1 MPGVDYDTFVT
12 DDAATQFGGQRM
24 GEKRKKIYEALVDG
38 ATEGHSGSDLYNFV
52 QKRCPKTSGKK
63 IVRASLLALTDPHV
77 TDRNVLDVIY
87 ALAIKHRM
95 DEVRPG
101 EDQDDDDD
109 VNAPAPSA
117 KKTKKA
123 ALIETGNTNADAS

>member
-1 MPGVDYDTFVT
+1 
-12 DDAATQFGGQRM
+12 M
-24 GEKRKKIYEALVDG
+24 GEKQKKIYDALVDG
-38 ATEGHSGSDLYNFV
+38 ATEGHSGSDLYDFV
-52 QKRCPKTSGKK
+52 QKRCPKTSSKK

-101 EDQDDDDD
+101 EDHDDDDH
-109 VNAPAPSA
+109 VHTPAPSA
-117 KKTKKA
+117 EKTKQKRKA
-123 ALIETGNTNADAS
+123 SIENDDPHAET

>member
-1 MPGVDYDTFVT
+1 
-12 DDAATQFGGQRM
+12 M
-24 GEKRKKIYEALVDG
+24 GEKRNKIYAALVDG
-38 ATEGHSGSDLYNFV
+38 ATEGHSGSDLHDFV

-63 IVRASLLALTDPHV
+63 IVRASLLALTDPHL

-101 EDQDDDDD
+101 EDYDDDDD
-109 VNAPAPSA
+109 TNTPAPSVETTTK
-117 KKTKKA
+117 KKTA
-123 ALIETGNTNADAS
+123 SLENAGS

>member
-1 MPGVDYDTFVT
+1 
-12 DDAATQFGGQRM
+12 M

-77 TDRNVLDVIY
+77 KDRNVLDVIY

-101 EDQDDDDD
+101 EDHGDDDD
-109 VNAPAPSA
+109 VNTPAPSVE
-117 KKTKKA
+117 KTKKKKTA
-123 ALIETGNTNADAS
+123 PIENDGAHPET

>member
-1 MPGVDYDTFVT
+1 
-12 DDAATQFGGQRM
+12 M

-38 ATEGHSGSDLYNFV
+38 ATEGHSGNDLYEFV
-52 QKRCPKTSGKK
+52 QKRCPKTSSKK

-101 EDQDDDDD
+101 EDDGDDDDMS
-109 VNAPAPSA
+109 APAPSL
-117 KKTKKA
+117 KKTKKDVRSSDEEQA
-123 ALIETGNTNADAS
+123 PAEA

>member
-1 MPGVDYDTFVT
+1 
-12 DDAATQFGGQRM
+12 M
-24 GEKRKKIYEALVDG
+24 GAKRKKIYEALVDG
-38 ATEGHSGSDLYNFV
+38 ATEGHSGRSLYDFV

-63 IVRASLLALTDPHV
+63 IVRASLFALTDPDV

-101 EDQDDDDD
+101 EDHDDDDAQTP
-109 VNAPAPSA
+109 APAAEKPKS
-117 KKTKKA
+117 KKA
-123 ALIETGNTNADAS
+123 ESVDNGDRHAEP